1 MEKRGRKSSEENYQQ
16 GFMLQSCYLRLE
28 PDEALSM
35 AEKVIWEEVISNV
48 PNNFFTPMHKPLLEM
63 YCKHVAQSRLL
74 NKELHTLNTDL
85 LKTREGLRHYD
96 KLLRMRERENKMA
109 SSFATRLRITKQA
122 VHPATAFRAL
132 ANQST
137 DEKPWLFK
145 C

>member
-1 MEKRGRKSSEENYQQ
+1 
-16 GFMLQSCYLRLE
+16 MLI
-28 PDEALSM
+28 D
-35 AEKVIWEEVISNV
+35 N
-48 PNNFFTPMHKPLLEM
+48 
-63 YCKHVAQSRLL
+63 
-74 NKELHTLNTDL
+74 TLNTDL
-85 LKTREGLRHYD
+85 LKTREGLRYYD

-132 ANQST
+132 ANQSA